1 MDDIKLTNEK
11 MLPSSDID
19 IEDYFDGCFGIN
31 HSDDQKPEII
41 RIKAINTQA
50 EYINALPI
58 HESHRGAQVPD
69 PSAPSTTAPFITAGL
84 FCYNE
89 RVPLIS

>member
-69 PSAPSTTAPFITAGL
+69 PSAPSPGAW
-84 FCYNE
+84 Y
-89 RVPLIS
+89 S

>member
-1 MDDIKLTNEK
+1 MVALSYGVTVVMYEK
-11 MLPSSDID
+11 KQPSSDID

-58 HESHRGAQVPD
+58 HESQILRKMVD
-69 PSAPSTTAPFITAGL
+69 N
-84 FCYNE
+84 YK
-89 RVPLIS
+89 